1 MRIQLMDQIL
11 RKWERS
17 LGQQRLQQL
26 NINIERRSFLANSL
40 KAAAGMAILPGSGF
54 LTACSPGTSQQQL
67 EKQQPWQTFAAV
79 QQQLF
84 PNDDNGPDAKN
95 INATAYLKFVLDH
108 KDTDPDDR
116 EFIVNGIDWL
126 DELCLKQFNNRFSAC
141 NSTQQQNS
149 LSQIAKSD
157 PGERWLS
164 YLLLL
169 IFEALLSDPV
179 YGANPDGVGWQWLE
193 HQPGFPRPP
202 TNKRYMDLT

>member
-1 MRIQLMDQIL
+1 MDKTL
-11 RKWERS
+11 KNWNNS
-17 LGQQRLQQL
+17 LGPKLLEKIQ
-26 NINIERRSFLANSL
+26 ISIERRSFLANSL
-40 KAAAGMAILPGSGF
+40 KAAAGLVILPSMPS
-54 LTACSPGTSQQQL
+54 LTGCTPDTNQEQL
-67 EKQQPWQTFAAV
+67 VATQPWKTFAAV

-95 INATAYLKFVLDH
+95 INATVYLKFVLDA

-141 NSTQQQNS
+141 NSTQQKNS

-157 PGERWLS
+157 AGERWLS

-179 YGANPDGVGWQWLE
+179 YGGNPDGIGWQWLE